1 MCTAIH
7 SERKSRAFQI
17 CNLVFGKSGNPQ
29 IVCDAANLQGGV
41 ESIHNLQ
48 NAVHY
53 QIPRRFSLIKRAWIR
68 IVTASSS
75 SFKYWQQ
82 KCISACRFH
91 YSFFR
96 KGYSYPFPQIHSLTH
111 MMNGDNNQPIH
122 RPFYTH
128 GYCAAVLP
136 CDKATFGQK
145 EAIPQREQLRR
156 ADRPSKFFIDVNLS
170 MADYPINILYTCTQE
185 IIIPQDR
192 PSVPIPQTDTFVN
205 RTGMH
210 RNQ

>member
-1 MCTAIH
+1 MVH
-7 SERKSRAFQI
+7 
-17 CNLVFGKSGNPQ
+17 
-29 IVCDAANLQGGV
+29 AN
-41 ESIHNLQ
+41 
-48 NAVHY
+48 
-53 QIPRRFSLIKRAWIR
+53 KKAWIR

-145 EAIPQREQLRR
+145 EAVPQREQIRR
-156 ADRPSKFFIDVNLS
+156 ADRSPKKFYRCSSIHSRLPNKHTLHVYTGGNNPSGPPLS
-170 MADYPINILYTCTQE
+170 PYPADRHFCQSHGYAQKSITPT
-185 IIIPQDR
+185 R
-192 PSVPIPQTDTFVN
+192 
-205 RTGMH
+205 
-210 RNQ
+210 